1 VVNTPI
7 TSDFS
12 LENPSV
18 DQNVL
23 IEVLKKQKAEG
34 VSECLD
40 ILEKMNQKDFA
51 RACVFIDKSRMNIS
65 RFIPFFVY
73 HLPFIC
79 NH

>member
-40 ILEKMNQKDFA
+40 ILEKMNQKVVSTLMRKQRED
-51 RACVFIDKSRMNIS
+51 D
-65 RFIPFFVY
+65 
-73 HLPFIC
+73 
-79 NH
+79 

>member
-1 VVNTPI
+1 LAIETWKKVVNTPI

-40 ILEKMNQKDFA
+40 ILEKMNQKVVSTLMRKQRED
-51 RACVFIDKSRMNIS
+51 D
-65 RFIPFFVY
+65 
-73 HLPFIC
+73 
-79 NH
+79 